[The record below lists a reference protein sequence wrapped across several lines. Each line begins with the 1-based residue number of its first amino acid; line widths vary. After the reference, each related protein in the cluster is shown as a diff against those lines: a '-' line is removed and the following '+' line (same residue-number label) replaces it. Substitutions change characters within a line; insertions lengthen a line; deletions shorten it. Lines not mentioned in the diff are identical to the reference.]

1 MVVLVEIK
9 VRLYGNLVGL
19 AKGQKEVSVSA
30 SSVKEGIEHLI
41 ASYEELSGRLL
52 DDQGDLETFINVL
65 VNDKDIRYLNGL
77 ETEVKEGDKLIIM
90 PAIGGG

>member
-1 MVVLVEIK
+1 MVEIK
-9 VRLYGNLVGL
+9 VRLYGNLVGF

-30 SSVKEGIEHLI
+30 SSVKESIDQLI
-41 ASYEELSGRLL
+41 ASYGELAGRLL
-52 DDQGDLETFINVL
+52 DKDGKIETFINVL
-65 VNDKDIRYLNGL
+65 VNNKDIRYLDGL